1 MLEFN
6 SGWLRRNGGMTPER
20 LLEMILG
27 LEYAVVSRTEK
38 AVGMERDGVTPY
50 ELQDILFRLEN
61 WKHAEG
67 NSA

>member
-1 MLEFN
+1 MKSSPVAQAKKSWSVYEEP
-6 SGWLRRNGGMTPER
+6 RIGMT
-20 LLEMILG
+20 
-27 LEYAVVSRTEK
+27 VSCRDADPIPK
-38 AVGMERDGVTPY
+38 AVGIERDGVTPY